1 MRTMRDET
9 GGIEGMPLQL
19 MITVIVAGLVLAV
32 VLGWVLTIQSPSV
45 IKSVSTDPAS
55 VDLGNIPEE
64 LMASKTVTIR
74 VSAYDAN
81 GAPVRDAVVTA
92 QGALSGT
99 VVGLDRDDG
108 ASDGTVTL
116 TVRAQLPPM
125 VNVGEIALTVQKA
138 GYPSK
143 AWSIPVVRGA

>member
-32 VLGWVLTIQSPSV
+32 VLGWVLTIQSPAV

-55 VDLGNIPEE
+55 VDLGNIPDDQA
-64 LMASKTVTIR
+64 ASKKVTIR
-74 VSAYDAN
+74 VTAYDAE
-81 GAPVRDAVVTA
+81 GAPIRDVVVTA
-92 QGALSGT
+92 EGAVAGT
-99 VVGLDRDDG
+99 VVAFDKDDG

-116 TVRAQLPPM
+116 TVRAQLAPS
-125 VNVGEIALTVQKA
+125 VNVGELTLTVQRA
-138 GYPSK
+138 GYPGKS
-143 AWSIPVVRGA
+143 WSIPVVRGE

>member
-1 MRTMRDET
+1 MRDET

-55 VDLGNIPEE
+55 VDLGNIPEDQVAWK
-64 LMASKTVTIR
+64 MVTIR
-74 VSAYDAN
+74 VTAYDAE
-81 GAPVRDAVVTA
+81 GAPIRDVVVTA
-92 QGALSGT
+92 EGAVAGT
-99 VVGLDRDDG
+99 VVAFDKDDG
-108 ASDGTVTL
+108 ASDGTATL
-116 TVRAQLPPM
+116 TVRAQLAPS
-125 VNVGEIALTVQKA
+125 VNVGELVLTVQKA

-143 AWSIPVVRGA
+143 SWSIPVVRGA

>member
-32 VLGWVLTIQSPSV
+32 VLGWVLTIQTPSV

-55 VDLGNIPEE
+55 IDLGNVPGDQP
-64 LMASKTVTIR
+64 ASKTVTIR
-74 VSAYDAN
+74 VTSYDAE
-81 GAPVRDAVVTA
+81 GAPIRDAVVTA
-92 QGALSGT
+92 EGAIAET
-99 VVGLDRDDG
+99 VVAFDKDDG
-108 ASDGTVTL
+108 VSDGTVTL
-116 TVRAQLPPM
+116 TVRAHLAPS
-125 VNVGEIALTVQKA
+125 VNVGELTLTVQKS

-143 AWSIPVVRGA
+143 SWSIPVVRGA